1 MKPGSVIVDLAAEAG
16 GNIETTR
23 IGEVYTYKDVVH
35 VGLTDLPSKLPSQS
49 SSLYSNNIS
58 KFILSIGS
66 DKQFWINLEDE
77 VVRGSIILK
86 SGELLWPP
94 PPPPK
99 LDVLPKEN
107 KLISASEVKVAPI
120 DHLRKHL
127 KDSLALTTGLGSLLA
142 FGIVSPNHHF
152 SIMASTFSLA
162 SIAGYY
168 TVWGKFIC
176 LVIILFLHNCW
187 VKGHMRKMLQCN

>member
-1 MKPGSVIVDLAAEAG
+1 MKPGSVVVDLAAEAG

-23 IGEVYTYKDVVH
+23 VGEIYTYKDVVH
-35 VGLTDLPSKLPSQS
+35 IGLTDLPSKLPAQS

-58 KFILSIGS
+58 KFLLTIGS

-77 VVRGSIILK
+77 VIRGSIVLK

-94 PPPPK
+94 PPPSPSK
-99 LDVLPKEN
+99 QEIPRESKVVSKELN
-107 KLISASEVKVAPI
+107 VVPV
-120 DHLRKHL
+120 DHLGKHM

-142 FGIVSPNHHF
+142 FGAVSPNHHF

-168 TVWGKFIC
+168 TVWGKC
-176 LVIILFLHNCW
+176 KRYLYLVSTYYIIF
-187 VKGHMRKMLQCN
+187 